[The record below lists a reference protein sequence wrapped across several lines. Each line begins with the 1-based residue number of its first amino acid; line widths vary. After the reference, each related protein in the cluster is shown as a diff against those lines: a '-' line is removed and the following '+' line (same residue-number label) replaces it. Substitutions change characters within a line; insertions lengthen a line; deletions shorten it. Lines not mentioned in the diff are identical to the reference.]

1 MTGNSFNVN
10 EKSFQVLVVDDNV
23 INLRLMAATLTRL
36 GHQVESASD
45 GAASVIKFSAK
56 HYDVILMDIM
66 MPIMDGIDAT
76 REIRKL
82 EMERQTKPEDRVKII
97 AVTANAFEDDRNRL
111 FEAGMDYYMN
121 KPIEV
126 NELQRLLSL

>member
-10 EKSFQVLVVDDNV
+10 EKSLQVLVVDDNI
-23 INLRLMAATLTRL
+23 INLRLMTATLTRL

-45 GAASVIKFSAK
+45 GAAAVVKFSDK

-66 MPIMDGIDAT
+66 MPVMDGIDAT
-76 REIRKL
+76 REIRKTEL
-82 EMERQTKPEDRVKII
+82 ERQTRPENRVKII
-97 AVTANAFEDDRNRL
+97 AVTANAFEDDRSKL

-121 KPIEV
+121 KPIDG